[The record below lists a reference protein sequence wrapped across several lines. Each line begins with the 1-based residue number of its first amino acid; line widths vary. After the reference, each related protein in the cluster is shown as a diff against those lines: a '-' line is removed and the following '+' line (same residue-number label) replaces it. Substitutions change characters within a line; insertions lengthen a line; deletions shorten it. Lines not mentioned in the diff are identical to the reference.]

1 MSHVELRHESCVS
14 VEMREGTYAMIVKIL
29 LLIRMLSVGW
39 MHETRRFV
47 C

>member
-1 MSHVELRHESCVS
+1 MSHVELRHELCVS
-14 VEMREGTYAMIVKIL
+14 VEMRVRTYAMIVTIL
-29 LLIRMLSVGW
+29 LLIQMLSVGW